1 MVNDQ
6 VRGET
11 TNNFLSLAILL
22 ALLLIFLAIL
32 LTANEIRYQG
42 CVAARF
48 TQVAIN
54 ADHPRA
60 KIGVQKC
67 SRLPFGA

>member
-1 MVNDQ
+1 M
-6 VRGET
+6 RGENT
-11 TNNFLSLAILL
+11 SNSLPLAILL

-42 CVAARF
+42 CVTTRF
-48 TQVAIN
+48 TQVTIN

-60 KIGVQKC
+60 QIGVQEC